1 MDVKG
6 QRVRGPLHG
15 TSYDTATLPLSTSAS
30 GEAKTAAVL
39 AHVVSHHAPPKKDH
53 PSTSPSPPRQEG
65 GLYGEVPG
73 AGPARVAGTLAV
85 PAAPRGEGVGQVRRR
100 TSGRVEVGQTTR
112 TPPIECPG
120 ILQWA
125 FSGMKVPAH
134 PFSGGT
140 VHVRYC
146 TSSRTPVLQT
156 GRGTVRYRTGPRARC
171 SSSFQLSSRF
181 LVSAPQPSPG
191 QRQSGHPQ
199 VALGCACACRYSRT
213 QVRCCSCLA
222 WCNGAIFSASHTPH
236 TGIPSARAQVRGT
249 RHAGPTTRPVSMDP
263 VCLAEAWTP
272 PRRIG
277 TAPNPQFFVSS
288 YQRHLAATCSP

>member
-1 MDVKG
+1 MGVKG

-85 PAAPRGEGVGQVRRR
+85 PAAPRGEGVGQVRRW

-112 TPPIECPG
+112 TPPIESPG

-146 TSSRTPVLQT
+146 TSCRSAARGFCRRAEVPYGTGLGQGSPLQQQLPV
-156 GRGTVRYRTGPRARC
+156 G
-171 SSSFQLSSRF
+171 
-181 LVSAPQPSPG
+181 
-191 QRQSGHPQ
+191 
-199 VALGCACACRYSRT
+199 
-213 QVRCCSCLA
+213 
-222 WCNGAIFSASHTPH
+222 
-236 TGIPSARAQVRGT
+236 
-249 RHAGPTTRPVSMDP
+249 
-263 VCLAEAWTP
+263 
-272 PRRIG
+272 
-277 TAPNPQFFVSS
+277 
-288 YQRHLAATCSP
+288 

>member
-1 MDVKG
+1 MDEWEG
-6 QRVRGPLHG
+6 GGGPDH
-15 TSYDTATLPLSTSAS
+15 P
-30 GEAKTAAVL
+30 
-39 AHVVSHHAPPKKDH
+39 HAPHRVPGH
-53 PSTSPSPPRQEG
+53 PAMGFQRDESPSPPLLG
-65 GLYGEVPG
+65 WHSTCPVLYLVP
-73 AGPARVAGTLAV
+73 
-85 PAAPRGEGVGQVRRR
+85 QCR
-100 TSGRVEVGQTTR
+100 TR
-112 TPPIECPG
+112 
-120 ILQWA
+120 
-125 FSGMKVPAH
+125 
-134 PFSGGT
+134 
-140 VHVRYC
+140 
-146 TSSRTPVLQT
+146 VLQT
-156 GRGTVRYRTGPRARC
+156 GRGTVRYRTGPRQPAAAAA
-171 SSSFQLSSRF
+171 SSRLSSRF
-181 LVSAPQPSPG
+181 PVSAPQPSPG

-213 QVRCCSCLA
+213 EVRCCSCLA